1 MLVIA
6 VVDNETL
13 RVIHYTGEVADAMA
27 DYTLSSFSSF
37 GSTLFG
43 SAIFGRSENVDRGGG
58 ATATTSAE
66 GTGSATVQEHIVK
79 IKVGVDK
86 VEVLEYPKQSGI
98 EVYPPKEAIERAR
111 SRLGEKEYGL
121 FKNNCEC
128 FVNWAITGRAVSN
141 QSDGGR
147 WAAGLGALAGAAAG
161 YKKGGFS
168 GLAMGAFAGAQQ
180 NYQNYR
186 ENRP

>member
-6 VVDNETL
+6 VLDNETL
-13 RVIHYTGEVADAMA
+13 TVIHYTGEVADAMA
-27 DYTLSSFSSF
+27 DYALSSFSSL
-37 GSTLFG
+37 GSALFG
-43 SAIFGRSENVDRGGG
+43 SGENVDHSR
-58 ATATTSAE
+58 AESTVTSSAG
-66 GTGSATVQEHIVK
+66 GTGSAAVQEHNVK

-86 VEVLEYPKQSGI
+86 VELLEYPKQSGI
-98 EVYPPKEAIERAR
+98 ELYQPEEAIARAR

-141 QSDGGR
+141 QSDKGK
-147 WAAGLGALAGAAAG
+147 WAAGIGALFGAAAG
-161 YKKGGFS
+161 YKKSGFS